1 MIEELKT
8 LARLQLT
15 ENRIADTSKA
25 RDELVIKVETQ
36 TAVVKELT
44 KKRNEI
50 QDRFDAAKREW
61 REIEESVDTKKAELK
76 KWEARL
82 QTLQDWREQQALN
95 SAIREHKRSI
105 EFAENAANEKITVV
119 EELETVFNAAQ
130 EALEAAQSS
139 IGELN
144 KELDIQQAA
153 TTEALES
160 EMAHRQNLLEAIP
173 NEDRRRYVTLVGS
186 IKRRPAVAVTVAR
199 KGICGFC
206 NVTMQPQNWIEVQR
220 QEKIIYCQ
228 GCRRAMV
235 HENVMA
241 AGAELEAA
249 GIRRLVR

>member
-1 MIEELKT
+1 MGEDLKT

-15 ENRIADTSKA
+15 EDRIAETTKA
-25 RDELVIKVETQ
+25 RDELVIKVESQ
-36 TAVVKELT
+36 TATVKDLT

-50 QDRFDAAKREW
+50 QDRFDAAKRDW

-95 SAIREHKRSI
+95 SAIREHKRAI
-105 EFAENAANEKITVV
+105 EFAETNANEKIAVV
-119 EELETVFNAAQ
+119 EELETLFNAAQ
-130 EALEAAQSS
+130 EALESAQSS
-139 IGELN
+139 IGKLNDELN
-144 KELDIQQAA
+144 EQQAA
-153 TTEALES
+153 TMEALES
-160 EMAHRQNLLEAIP
+160 EMSHRQALLDTIP
-173 NEDRRRYVTLVGS
+173 DEDRRRYVNLMGS
-186 IKRRPAVAVTVAR
+186 IKRRPPVAVTVAR

-206 NVTMQPQNWIEVQR
+206 NVTMQPQIWIEVQR

-235 HENVMA
+235 HESVMA

-249 GIRRLVR
+249 GIQRLVR

>member
-1 MIEELKT
+1 MGEDLKT

-15 ENRIADTSKA
+15 EDRIAETSKV

-36 TAVVKELT
+36 TNIVKDLT
-44 KKRNEI
+44 KKRNEV

-95 SAIREHKRSI
+95 SAIREHKRTI
-105 EFAENAANEKITVV
+105 EYAETNANEKITVV
-119 EELETVFNAAQ
+119 EELETSFNAAQ
-130 EALEAAQSS
+130 EALEAAQNG
-139 IGELN
+139 IDELN
-144 KELDIQQAA
+144 DELSTQQVETAA
-153 TTEALES
+153 ALES
-160 EMAHRQNLLEAIP
+160 EMSHRQALLDAIP
-173 NEDRRRYVTLVGS
+173 DEDRRRYVSLIGS
-186 IKRRPAVAVTVAR
+186 IKRRPAIAVTVAR

-228 GCRRAMV
+228 GCRRAMI
-235 HENVMA
+235 HESVMA

-249 GIRRLVR
+249 GIHAS